1 MNTLKNKVALV
12 TGASRGAGRAI
23 AAVLGE
29 AGATVY
35 VTGRTARNAAAVDG
49 LPGTVDDAAEEV
61 TTRGGHGIAVHCD
74 HTVDHDVEALF
85 ERIRA
90 EHGRLDLLVN
100 NVWGGYEGQAFGIP
114 MVPFWDQPRTQWE
127 SMFVAGMR
135 AQLVTSQLAAPLMIT
150 QPGGLIVSTVA
161 WAYDEYL
168 RNIYYDLSKAAVIRM
183 TRGMAHDLR
192 PHGVAAIA
200 VAPGFMR
207 TERILAAH
215 AAHPFDLSI
224 TESPEYLGRAVR
236 ALAEDP
242 NIMNKSGQLYTVG
255 DLAREYGFTDIDG
268 RQPAAFRFPT
278 ASTATEAPPG
288 VRQRLSVQ
296 CRLAVMRTKSHIL
309 WSFLLCGPLAGL
321 ASAAQTV
328 TQPFL
333 GIKLYHRTETS
344 PRPLNINVAEID
356 LTAPGLSFLVT
367 PRGPSPQP
375 VFNGVADE
383 TVIQTPRQF
392 VNSSGAQL
400 AVNASFYAISDIH
413 TVNGLKWTNNLGL
426 TASKGDAYSPWLD
439 ETQHRQ

>member
-1 MNTLKNKVALV
+1 MSTLKDKVVIV

-49 LPGTVDDAAEEV
+49 LPGTVDDAADEV
-61 TTRGGHGIAVHCD
+61 TARGGHGIAVHCD

-85 ERIRA
+85 ERVRA

-114 MVPFWDQPRTQWE
+114 MSPFWEQPRTQWE
-127 SMFVAGMR
+127 SMFVAGTR
-135 AQLVTSQLAAPLMIT
+135 AQLVASQLAAPLMIT
-150 QPGGLIVSTVA
+150 QPSGLVVSTVA

-192 PHGVAAIA
+192 AHGVAAIA

-224 TESPEYLGRAVR
+224 TESPEYLGCAVR

-242 NIMNKSGQLYTVG
+242 NIMNKSGQLFTVG
-255 DLAREYGFTDIDG
+255 DLAQEYGFTDIDG

-278 ASTATEAPPG
+278 
-288 VRQRLSVQ
+288 
-296 CRLAVMRTKSHIL
+296 K
-309 WSFLLCGPLAGL
+309 
-321 ASAAQTV
+321 
-328 TQPFL
+328 
-333 GIKLYHRTETS
+333 
-344 PRPLNINVAEID
+344 
-356 LTAPGLSFLVT
+356 
-367 PRGPSPQP
+367 
-375 VFNGVADE
+375 
-383 TVIQTPRQF
+383 
-392 VNSSGAQL
+392 
-400 AVNASFYAISDIH
+400 
-413 TVNGLKWTNNLGL
+413 
-426 TASKGDAYSPWLD
+426 
-439 ETQHRQ
+439 

>member
-1 MNTLKNKVALV
+1 MSDLKDKVAVV

-35 VTGRTARNAAAVDG
+35 VTGRTARGAVAVDG
-49 LPGTVDDAAEEV
+49 LPGTVDDAADEV
-61 TTRGGHGIAVHCD
+61 TTRGGQGIAVHCD

-90 EHGRLDLLVN
+90 EHGRLELLVN
-100 NVWGGYEGQAFGIP
+100 NVWGGYEHQAFGIP
-114 MVPFWDQPRTQWE
+114 MVPFWEQPRFQWE

-168 RNIYYDLSKAAVIRM
+168 RNIYYDLSKSAVIRM
-183 TRGMAHDLR
+183 TRGMSHDLR

-215 AAHPFDLSI
+215 AAQPFDLSI

-242 NIMNKSGQLYTVG
+242 NVMNKSGQLFTVG
-255 DLAREYGFTDIDG
+255 DLAQEYGFMDVDG
-268 RQPAAFRFPT
+268 RQPAAFRMPT
-278 ASTATEAPPG
+278 AYLE
-288 VRQRLSVQ
+288 R
-296 CRLAVMRTKSHIL
+296 
-309 WSFLLCGPLAGL
+309 
-321 ASAAQTV
+321 
-328 TQPFL
+328 
-333 GIKLYHRTETS
+333 
-344 PRPLNINVAEID
+344 
-356 LTAPGLSFLVT
+356 
-367 PRGPSPQP
+367 
-375 VFNGVADE
+375 
-383 TVIQTPRQF
+383 
-392 VNSSGAQL
+392 
-400 AVNASFYAISDIH
+400 
-413 TVNGLKWTNNLGL
+413 
-426 TASKGDAYSPWLD
+426 
-439 ETQHRQ
+439 